1 MILSENVVT
10 ASILDA
16 SMFRMLSTASAPTFT
31 ETDSGIIDLKR
42 IDKRAVIIATMANN
56 VALNH
61 SFLTVCFRIHFQREI
76 ILHSSYCGRDNNCRP
91 QDGMLLLTNQVQE
104 VQVFFVLVQY
114 VINQLFLVPAH
125 HIIILT
131 AFFEI
136 NLSAIISML
145 FSLLLIIIHCGEREG
160 R

>member
-1 MILSENVVT
+1 MILNEKVVT

-61 SFLTVCFRIHFQREI
+61 SFLTVCFIIHFQREI
-76 ILHSSYCGRDNNCRP
+76 ILHSSYCGWDK
-91 QDGMLLLTNQVQE
+91 
-104 VQVFFVLVQY
+104 
-114 VINQLFLVPAH
+114 
-125 HIIILT
+125 
-131 AFFEI
+131 
-136 NLSAIISML
+136 
-145 FSLLLIIIHCGEREG
+145 
-160 R
+160 

>member
-42 IDKRAVIIATMANN
+42 IDKRAVIIATIANN

-61 SFLTVCFRIHFQREI
+61 SFLIVCFSIHFQREI
-76 ILHSSYCGRDNNCRP
+76 ILHCSYCGRDK
-91 QDGMLLLTNQVQE
+91 
-104 VQVFFVLVQY
+104 
-114 VINQLFLVPAH
+114 
-125 HIIILT
+125 
-131 AFFEI
+131 
-136 NLSAIISML
+136 
-145 FSLLLIIIHCGEREG
+145 
-160 R
+160 

>member
-1 MILSENVVT
+1 MILNEKVVT

-61 SFLTVCFRIHFQREI
+61 SF
-76 ILHSSYCGRDNNCRP
+76 
-91 QDGMLLLTNQVQE
+91 
-104 VQVFFVLVQY
+104 
-114 VINQLFLVPAH
+114 
-125 HIIILT
+125 
-131 AFFEI
+131 
-136 NLSAIISML
+136 
-145 FSLLLIIIHCGEREG
+145 
-160 R
+160 

>member
-42 IDKRAVIIATMANN
+42 IDKRAVIIATIANN

-61 SFLTVCFRIHFQREI
+61 SFLIVCF
-76 ILHSSYCGRDNNCRP
+76 SGDAAN
-91 QDGMLLLTNQVQE
+91 
-104 VQVFFVLVQY
+104 
-114 VINQLFLVPAH
+114 
-125 HIIILT
+125 
-131 AFFEI
+131 
-136 NLSAIISML
+136 
-145 FSLLLIIIHCGEREG
+145 LLI
-160 R
+160 